1 MMFRNF
7 PSVSALA
14 AMILLA
20 AAGSAFADQPYP
32 WQIDLQPA
40 ASAVAEQ
47 VREFNYLI
55 SVIIVA
61 ISVFVLALMAY
72 IAWRFNAKRNPV
84 PSKRAHN
91 TVLEVLWTALPVLI
105 LVVIAVPSLKLLYV
119 MDRNP
124 KAEMTI
130 KAVGH
135 QWYWSYVYPD
145 HDDFTFDS
153 IMVPDDQLQP
163 GQPRLLA
170 VDNEVVLP
178 IETDVRILITSED
191 VIHSWAVPS
200 FGIKTDAVPGRVNET
215 WVRIRREGTYYGQ
228 CSELCGVNHG
238 YMPIAIRAV
247 SRQAFDEWTAAAKE
261 KFARADGGVTRV
273 AGKMATTTAR

>member
-1 MMFRNF
+1 MFRNF
-7 PSVSALA
+7 PSVAALA
-14 AMILLA
+14 AVALLA
-20 AAGSAFADQPYP
+20 AAGVAFANQPHP

-40 ASAVAEQ
+40 ASAVAER
-47 VREFNYLI
+47 VHEFNYLV
-55 SVIIVA
+55 SAIIVA
-61 ISVFVLALMAY
+61 ISVFVLVLMAY

-105 LVVIAVPSLKLLYV
+105 LVIIAVPSLKLLYL

-130 KAVGH
+130 KAIGH
-135 QWYWSYVYPD
+135 QWYWSYEYPD

-153 IMVPDDQLQP
+153 IMVPEDQLQP
-163 GQPRLLA
+163 GQLRLLA

-178 IETDVRILITSED
+178 IETDVRILVTSGD
-191 VIHSWAVPS
+191 VIHSWAMPS

-215 WVRIRREGTYYGQ
+215 WVRILREGTYYGQ

-247 SRQAFDEWTAAAKE
+247 SRQAFDEWTAAAKK
-261 KFARADGGVTRV
+261 KFARADGGTRV
-273 AGKMATTTAR
+273 AVGTATTTAR

>member
-1 MMFRNF
+1 MMLRKL
-7 PSVSALA
+7 PSVAALA
-14 AMILLA
+14 AAAILA
-20 AAGSAFADQPYP
+20 AVGTALADQPYP

-55 SVIIVA
+55 SFIIVG

-72 IAWRFNAKRNPV
+72 VAWRFNAKRNPV

-91 TVLEVLWTALPVLI
+91 TVLEVMWTALPVLI
-105 LVVIAVPSLKLLYV
+105 LVVIAVPSLRLLYV

-124 KAEMTI
+124 DAEMTI

-135 QWYWSYVYPD
+135 QWYWSYEYPD

-153 IMVPDDQLQP
+153 IMVPEDELQP

-178 IETDVRILITSED
+178 IETDVRILVTSED
-191 VIHSWAVPS
+191 VIHSWAMPS

-228 CSELCGVNHG
+228 CSELCGVNHA

-247 SRQAFDEWTAAAKE
+247 SRQAFDEWTAEAKE
-261 KFARADGGVTRV
+261 KYARADGSGTRV
-273 AGKMATTTAR
+273 ADRTPTTTAR

>member
-1 MMFRNF
+1 MMLRKI
-7 PSVSALA
+7 PSVTALA
-14 AMILLA
+14 ALAVPA
-20 AAGSAFADQPYP
+20 AAGKAFADQPRP

-47 VREFNYLI
+47 VHDFNYLV

-61 ISVFVLALMAY
+61 ISVFVLALMGY
-72 IAWRFNAKRNPV
+72 IAFRFSAKRNPV

-91 TVLEVLWTALPVLI
+91 TVLEVLWTAVPVLI
-105 LVVIAVPSLKLLYV
+105 LVAIAVPSLKLLYA

-124 KAEMTI
+124 NAEMTI

-135 QWYWSYVYPD
+135 QWYWSYEYPD
-145 HDDFTFDS
+145 HDNFTFDS
-153 IMVPDDQLQP
+153 TMIPDDQLQP

-178 IETDVRILITSED
+178 IETDVRILVTSED

-238 YMPIAIRAV
+238 YMPIAVRAV
-247 SRQAFDEWTAAAKE
+247 SRQAFDEWVAAAKE
-261 KFARADGGVTRV
+261 KFAQADGGATRV
-273 AGKMATTTAR
+273 AGAAAAAAR

>member
-1 MMFRNF
+1 MLRKL
-7 PSVSALA
+7 PSVAALA
-14 AMILLA
+14 AAAILA
-20 AAGSAFADQPYP
+20 AVGTALADQPYP

-55 SVIIVA
+55 SFIIVG

-72 IAWRFNAKRNPV
+72 VAWRFNAKRNPV

-91 TVLEVLWTALPVLI
+91 TVLEVMWTALPVLI
-105 LVVIAVPSLKLLYV
+105 LVVIAVPSLRLLYV

-124 KAEMTI
+124 DAEMTI
-130 KAVGH
+130 KAIGH
-135 QWYWSYVYPD
+135 QWYWSYEYPD

-153 IMVPDDQLQP
+153 IMVPEDELQP

-178 IETDVRILITSED
+178 IETDVRILVTSED
-191 VIHSWAVPS
+191 VIHSWAMPS

-228 CSELCGVNHG
+228 CSELCGVNHA

-247 SRQAFDEWTAAAKE
+247 SRQAFDEWTAEAKE
-261 KFARADGGVTRV
+261 KYARADGSGTRV
-273 AGKMATTTAR
+273 ADRTPTTAAR

>member
-1 MMFRNF
+1 MLRKW
-7 PSVSALA
+7 PSVAALA
-14 AMILLA
+14 AAAILA
-20 AAGSAFADQPYP
+20 AAGIALADQPRP

-55 SVIIVA
+55 SVIIVG
-61 ISVFVLALMAY
+61 ISVFVLTLMAY
-72 IAWRFNAKRNPV
+72 VAWRFNAKRNPV

-91 TVLEVLWTALPVLI
+91 TVLEVMWTALPVLI
-105 LVVIAVPSLKLLYV
+105 LVVIAVPSLRLLYV

-124 KAEMTI
+124 NAEMTI

-135 QWYWSYVYPD
+135 QWYWSYEYPD
-145 HDDFTFDS
+145 HDDFAFDS
-153 IMVPDDQLQP
+153 IMVPDDELQP

-178 IETDVRILITSED
+178 IETDVRILITAED

-228 CSELCGVNHG
+228 CSELCGVNHA
-238 YMPIAIRAV
+238 YMPIAVRAV
-247 SRQAFDEWTAAAKE
+247 SKEAFEEWVAEAKE
-261 KFARADGGVTRV
+261 RFARADGSGPRV
-273 AGKMATTTAR
+273 AGAAPATTAR